1 MKQTEIIMGTPII
14 VEIVDSEAK
23 ENFFEEVFNYFK
35 YVDQKFSTYKND
47 SEIMKINRKEILE
60 KDMSTDMKE
69 IFKLAKE
76 TKNLTDGYF
85 DIVTPG
91 GEIDPSGIVKG
102 WSIFNAGKI
111 LKDRGVKNFYVE
123 AGGDTETFGKN
134 EQGKSW
140 CVGIQNP
147 FNKKREI
154 IKKVYLDNKGIATS
168 GNYVRGDH
176 IYNPKNK
183 TEKIEDVT
191 SITVI
196 GPNIFEAD
204 RYATAAFAM
213 GKNGIYFIEE
223 LPGFESYSIDKNVI
237 ATMTT
242 GFDEYTKEKIY
253 A

>member
-1 MKQTEIIMGTPII
+1 MGTPII
-14 VEIVDSEAK
+14 IEIIDSEASQDI
-23 ENFFEEVFNYFK
+23 FDEVFSYFK

-47 SEIMKINRKEILE
+47 SEIMKINRKEILLE
-60 KDMSTDMKE
+60 DASEDMKE
-69 IFKLAKE
+69 IFKLAEE

-85 DIVTPG
+85 DILTPDG
-91 GEIDPSGIVKG
+91 GIDPSGIVKG
-102 WSIFNAGKI
+102 WSIFNASKI
-111 LKDRGVKNFYVE
+111 LKNKGIKNFYVE
-123 AGGDTETFGKN
+123 AGGDTETCGKN
-134 EQGKSW
+134 EQGKIW

-154 IKKVYLDNKGIATS
+154 IKKVYLENKGIATS

-176 IYNPKNK
+176 IYNPKNRI
-183 TEKIEDVT
+183 EKIEDIVST
-191 SITVI
+191 TVI

-223 LPGFESYSIDKNVI
+223 LAGFEAYSVDKNGI

-242 GFDEYTKEKIY
+242 GFDEYTKEKNY